1 MNNILKAWNAGFV
14 RRWHTQPR
22 LCDTVDYTSGH
33 AQRCTVLLLL
43 FWPDSSR
50 DSIIDTLTHDQGED
64 DSGDI
69 ARPAKQA
76 FPKMRDMASDVER
89 ASIETQGLNLSD
101 PSEEEILRRKFVD
114 LLDSYLWMLR
124 HKPSMQHRPE
134 WKEQYELLRQWSHAT
149 KVYPQWESFIY
160 QAGKFYE

>member
-33 AQRCTVLLLL
+33 AQRCTILLLL

-50 DSIIDTLTHDQGED
+50 DAIIDTLTHDQGED

-69 ARPAKQA
+69 ARPAKIA
-76 FPKMRDMASDVER
+76 HPEMREMAGDVET
-89 ASIETQGLNLSD
+89 ASIQTQGLNLCD
-101 PSEEEILRRKFVD
+101 PTEKELFRRKFVD

-124 HKPSMQHRPE
+124 HKPSMKHRPE
-134 WKEQYELLRQWSHAT
+134 WKAQYELLLKWSHET
-149 KVYPQWESFIY
+149 GVYPQWELFMQ
-160 QAGKFYE
+160 QAAYFYE